1 MACELHGTN
10 SPDSNSPDWDPSIYM
25 GYTTMSG
32 SPEAAQLQYHH
43 APKRE
48 MVKKVSKEQEDKK
61 LEEKEKETGKIY
73 FP

>member
-1 MACELHGTN
+1 
-10 SPDSNSPDWDPSIYM
+10 M
-25 GYTTMSG
+25 GYTAMSG
-32 SPEAAQLQYHH
+32 TPEAAQLQYHH